1 MEIIEKQIVNRG
13 NRFGLGRKLIALAF
27 TASKMKLD
35 INQIRELNAI
45 VLEYM

>member
-1 MEIIEKQIVNRG
+1 M
-13 NRFGLGRKLIALAF
+13 GLEEKLIVLAF

>member
-13 NRFGLGRKLIALAF
+13 NRFGLGRKVNCLSF
-27 TASKMKLD
+27 YVSKMKLD

-45 VLEYM
+45 LLEYM